1 MIGLLGFVELRPER
15 SLRQYQSRSSNHK
28 AKQCCVWYSTSTI
41 QTHTQRNC
49 DSKNSQYAEN
59 KKLNSVAFS
68 PQANYT
74 YRATAACWR
83 S

>member
-1 MIGLLGFVELRPER
+1 MTTYGPISYLSLSVLYADHPLHILRLLLAVTV
-15 SLRQYQSRSSNHK
+15 K
-28 AKQCCVWYSTSTI
+28 TKI
-41 QTHTQRNC
+41 
-49 DSKNSQYAEN
+49 
-59 KKLNSVAFS
+59 KLNSVAFS